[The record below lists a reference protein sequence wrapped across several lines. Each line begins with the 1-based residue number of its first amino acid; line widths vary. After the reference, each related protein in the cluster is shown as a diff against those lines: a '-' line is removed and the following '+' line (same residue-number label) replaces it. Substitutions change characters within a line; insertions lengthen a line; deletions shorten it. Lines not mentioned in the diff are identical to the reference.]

1 MFDHPPTL
9 RLSATIVPV
18 TLVLLLLTKELLC
31 LPAHSKTIVLEDE
44 SNVLTAIEGD
54 RLKIKCDYSDA
65 VKINTAQW
73 SKESE
78 DDTVFDPPNILTKKS
93 QWLHFKNVKH
103 SDHGRYSCLLGGSTD
118 TGTFS
123 KWRNFTLITYKR
135 SEAAASGKQL
145 KMTAPQSLSH
155 RKDGVKPKFI
165 NKLFMDNH
173 VVMLIDDS
181 RTLSCPVE
189 SMSPVVFLWYKN
201 DDVLL
206 FEGSGEHNYTLNR
219 VKMSDTGN
227 YTCVVK
233 NDFGSVQHKF
243 NVEIFADRN
252 KLPILVEYPQNL
264 TLKPGDTAWFACKT
278 FDMHRTEIDWYF
290 LNGSNPQEIKP
301 DDLQLY
307 KKIINHNT
315 VKIFNGVLILENIT
329 ADDAGWYACYINGT
343 KTRIMT
349 GAKLIVDKNIDV
361 NDPQDSGVDVEDS
374 EVIENPRK
382 IGYYNATENSTIPKF
397 VKFENMHKFMA
408 KPAGNMLKLKCAAEG
423 NPLPNI
429 TWYKDGVTPLQR
441 TLGVVRYTNWAIVLE
456 DLVTTDSGNYMC
468 KVCNENG
475 CIDFTYKVDIIERF
489 PHKPY
494 IKEGQPHNVTA
505 LVHTDVLFEC
515 TPLADLEPYMQWYYH
530 NANVGN
536 VHNGNLENG
545 TVIQDADL
553 HEGYPET
560 LLVSNVTHLNEGWYT
575 CVVGNSLGV
584 SFASAYLKVVDE
596 LEEPVKIK
604 ALQLQTYQ
612 LAALAIGFVLVIAVC
627 VVMLV
632 CSKRKREKLKELVA
646 RESARNAMITQW
658 TKKIIIEKQQMA
670 DASEPLLMPVVKI
683 EKQKSK
689 YTKLDQ
695 TCLSEYELPLDPCWE
710 FSREN
715 LSLGK
720 TLGEGAFGKVLRGE
734 ADGIL
739 CENVTTTVAVKMLK
753 DGHTDTEMMD
763 LVSEMEMMKMIG
775 KHVNIIN
782 LLGCCTQD
790 GPLYVLV
797 EFALHGNL
805 RDFLRQHRPSSGYEP
820 AIGSN
825 LKDTL
830 TQKDLVSF
838 AYQVARGMEYLASR
852 KCIHRDLAARNV
864 LVSEDFIMKIADF
877 GLARDIQ
884 NQEYYRKTTDGR
896 LPVKWMAP
904 EALFHRVYTTQSDV
918 WSYGVLLW
926 EIMTLGGTPYPSVP
940 NMEQLFNLL
949 QSGHRM
955 EKPSC
960 CSLEIYMIM
969 RDCWSYHPNERPMF
983 DELVESLDQILSV
996 TANQEYVDF
1005 GLPQLDTPPTSQESF
1020 DENDLVNFAV

>member
-1 MFDHPPTL
+1 MINHRIPSKILPTVVV
-9 RLSATIVPV
+9 AIVF
-18 TLVLLLLTKELLC
+18 LVEGLC
-31 LPAHSKTIVLEDE
+31 LPAHSKNVLLEDE
-44 SNVLTAIEGD
+44 VSTVPAVEGD
-54 RLKIKCDYSDA
+54 RLNIKCDYSEA
-65 VKINTAQW
+65 IKISKVQW
-73 SKESE
+73 TKES
-78 DDTVFDPPNILTKKS
+78 DDETPFDSPSILSKKL
-93 QWLHFKNVKH
+93 QWLRFKNVKH
-103 SDHGRYSCLLGGSTD
+103 SDHGRYSCLISGFTENGM
-118 TGTFS
+118 FS

-135 SEAAASGKQL
+135 SETTGNGKTL
-145 KMTAPQSLSH
+145 KMTAPLSLSH

-165 NKLFMDNH
+165 NRLFMDNN
-173 VVMLIDDS
+173 VALLVDDIL
-181 RTLSCPVE
+181 TLSCPFE
-189 SMSPVVFLWYKN
+189 STSDVVFSWYKN
-201 DDVLL
+201 ELLLIEGGADVN
-206 FEGSGEHNYTLNR
+206 NYTLSQ
-219 VKMSDTGN
+219 VKLSDAGN
-227 YTCVVK
+227 YTCIVK
-233 NDFGSVQHKF
+233 NDFGSIQHRF
-243 NVEIFADRN
+243 NVDVYEDQN
-252 KLPILVEYPQNL
+252 KLPLLVEYPHNL
-264 TLKPGDTAWFACKT
+264 TLKPGDTARFSCKT
-278 FDMHRTEIDWYF
+278 FDQLNTKIDWYF
-290 LNGSNPQEIKP
+290 LNSTNPRDIETE
-301 DDLQLY
+301 DLLLF
-307 KKIINHNT
+307 KKMANNQN
-315 VKIFNGVLILENIT
+315 VKLLNGVLVLEGVTI
-329 ADDAGWYACYINGT
+329 DDVGWYVCYTNGS
-343 KTRIMT
+343 KTRVMT
-349 GAKLIVDKNIDV
+349 GAKLDVDKSLV
-361 NDPQDSGVDVEDS
+361 NDANDQDFGIEVEDGEIIDNS
-374 EVIENPRK
+374 RK
-382 IGYYNATENSTIPKF
+382 IGFFNATENSTAPKF
-397 VKFENMHKFMA
+397 TKLDSMHRVIA
-408 KPAGNMLKLKCAAEG
+408 KPAGNMLKLKCVAEG
-423 NPLPNI
+423 NPLPNV
-429 TWYKDGVTPLQR
+429 TWYKDGVTPPQR
-441 TLGVVRYTNWAIVLE
+441 QLGIARYTQWAIILE
-456 DLVTTDSGNYMC
+456 DLVTTDSGNYTC
-468 KVCNENG
+468 KVSNENG
-475 CIDFTYKVDIIERF
+475 CIDFTYKVEIIERF

-494 IKEGQPHNVTA
+494 IKEGQPHNVTT
-505 LVHTDVLFEC
+505 LVHTNVSFEC
-515 TPLADLEPYMQWYYH
+515 TPLADLEPYMRWFYH
-530 NANVGN
+530 NASVGN
-536 VHNGNLENG
+536 VNETNLENG
-545 TVIQDADL
+545 NVIQNGAPS
-553 HEGYPET
+553 EGNPE
-560 LLVSNVTHLNEGWYT
+560 LLQLSNVTHLDEGWYT
-575 CVVGNSLGV
+575 CVAGNSLGM
-584 SFASAYLKVVDE
+584 SYASAYLKVVDE
-596 LEEPVKIK
+596 LEDPIKIK
-604 ALQLQTYQ
+604 AFQLQTYQ
-612 LAALAIGFVLVIAVC
+612 LAALGISFVLVIFVC
-627 VVMLV
+627 IIMLV
-632 CSKRKREKLKELVA
+632 CSQRKREKLKELVA

-695 TCLSEYELPLDPCWE
+695 VCMSEYELPLDPCWE

-739 CENVTTTVAVKMLK
+739 CENVISTVAVKMLK

-864 LVSEDFIMKIADF
+864 LVSEDFVMKIADF

-904 EALFHRVYTTQSDV
+904 EALFHRVYTNQSDV

-1020 DENDLVNFAV
+1020 DGNDLVNFAV

>member
-1 MFDHPPTL
+1 MINHRVPLKLLPTVVV
-9 RLSATIVPV
+9 AIVF
-18 TLVLLLLTKELLC
+18 LVEGLC
-31 LPAHSKTIVLEDE
+31 LPAHSKNIILEDE
-44 SNVLTAIEGD
+44 VSTVPAVEGD
-54 RLKIKCDYSDA
+54 RLNIKCDYSEA
-65 VKINTAQW
+65 IKISKVQW
-73 SKESE
+73 TKES
-78 DDTVFDPPNILTKKS
+78 DDETPFDSPSILSKKL
-93 QWLHFKNVKH
+93 QWLRFKNVKH
-103 SDHGRYSCLLGGSTD
+103 SDHGRYSCLISGFTENGM
-118 TGTFS
+118 FS

-135 SEAAASGKQL
+135 SETTGNGKSL
-145 KMTAPQSLSH
+145 KMTAPLSLSH

-165 NKLFMDNH
+165 NRLFMDNN
-173 VVMLIDDS
+173 VALLVDDIL
-181 RTLSCPVE
+181 TLSCPFE
-189 SMSPVVFLWYKN
+189 STSDVVFSWYKN
-201 DDVLL
+201 DLLLVEGGADVN
-206 FEGSGEHNYTLNR
+206 NYTLTQ
-219 VKMSDTGN
+219 VKLSDAGN
-227 YTCVVK
+227 YTCTVK
-233 NDFGSVQHKF
+233 NDFGSIQHKF
-243 NVEIFADRN
+243 NVDVYEDQN
-252 KLPILVEYPQNL
+252 KLPLLVEYPHNL
-264 TLKPGDTAWFACKT
+264 TLKPGDTARFSCKT
-278 FDMHRTEIDWYF
+278 FDQLYTKVDWYF
-290 LNGSNPQEIKP
+290 LNGTNPRDIETE
-301 DDLQLY
+301 DLLLF
-307 KKIINHNT
+307 KKMANNHN
-315 VKIFNGVLILENIT
+315 VKLFNGVLVLEGVT
-329 ADDAGWYACYINGT
+329 VDDVGWYVCYTNGS
-343 KTRIMT
+343 KTRVMT
-349 GAKLIVDKNIDV
+349 GAKLEVDKSLI
-361 NDPQDSGVDVEDS
+361 NDGNDQDSGIEVEDGEIVDNS
-374 EVIENPRK
+374 RK
-382 IGYYNATENSTIPKF
+382 IGFFNATENSTPPKF
-397 VKFENMHKFMA
+397 TKLDSMHRVIA
-408 KPAGNMLKLKCAAEG
+408 KPAGNMLKLKCVAEG
-423 NPLPNI
+423 NPLPNV
-429 TWYKDGVTPLQR
+429 TWYKDGVTPPQR
-441 TLGVVRYTNWAIVLE
+441 QLGIARYTQWAIILE
-456 DLVTTDSGNYMC
+456 DLVTADSGNYTC
-468 KVCNENG
+468 KVSNENG
-475 CIDFTYKVDIIERF
+475 CIDFTYKVEIIERLHHRPVF
-489 PHKPY
+489 TEAPHNLTLVLGGSGVLACKVLSDLHPY
-494 IKEGQPHNVTA
+494 IG
-505 LVHTDVLFEC
+505 
-515 TPLADLEPYMQWYYH
+515 WYIGEITVE
-530 NANVGN
+530 NTE
-536 VHNGNLENG
+536 NLNLTTMVKVENG
-545 TVIQDADL
+545 APS
-553 HEGYPET
+553 EGNPE
-560 LLVSNVTHLNEGWYT
+560 LLQLSNVTHLDEGWYT
-575 CVVGNSLGV
+575 CVAGNSLGM
-584 SFASAYLKVVDE
+584 SYASAYLKVVDE
-596 LEEPVKIK
+596 LEDPIKIK
-604 ALQLQTYQ
+604 AFQLQTYQ
-612 LAALAIGFVLVIAVC
+612 LAALGISFALVIIVC
-627 VVMLV
+627 IIMLV
-632 CSKRKREKLKELVA
+632 CSQRKREKLKELVA

-695 TCLSEYELPLDPCWE
+695 VCMSEYELPLDPCWE
-710 FSREN
+710 FSRDN

-739 CENVTTTVAVKMLK
+739 CENVMSTVAVKMLK

-864 LVSEDFIMKIADF
+864 LVSEDFVMKIADF

-904 EALFHRVYTTQSDV
+904 EALFHRVYTNQSDV

-1020 DENDLVNFAV
+1020 DENDLVNFAG

>member
-1 MFDHPPTL
+1 MIPLPSNL
-9 RLSATIVPV
+9 VPTIVIF
-18 TLVLLLLTKELLC
+18 LLATGLC
-31 LPAHSKTIVLEDE
+31 LQTRSKNVILQDEISMVPAV
-44 SNVLTAIEGD
+44 EGD
-54 RLKIKCDYSDA
+54 RLYIKCDVPESIKIDKVLWKKDSDDE
-65 VKINTAQW
+65 TFTD
-73 SKESE
+73 S
-78 DDTVFDPPNILTKKS
+78 PNRITRKS
-93 QWLHFKNVKH
+93 QWLRFKHLKFA
-103 SDHGRYSCLLGGSTD
+103 DEGQYSCFISGS
-118 TGTFS
+118 S
-123 KWRNFTLITYKR
+123 SERIYEKWHNFTLTVSKR
-135 SEAAASGKQL
+135 SEESSIGKQS
-145 KMTAPQSLSH
+145 KSPQSLSH
-155 RKDGVKPKFI
+155 RKVGTKPKFI
-165 NKLFMDNH
+165 DKPHLDNNI
-173 VVMLIDDS
+173 MLLLDET
-181 RTLSCPVE
+181 RTISCPFE
-189 SMSPVVFLWYKN
+189 STSPVVFTWFKN
-201 DDVLL
+201 DEIIVQGDVDVA
-206 FEGSGEHNYTLNR
+206 NYTLKR
-219 VKMSDTGN
+219 VKINDSGN
-227 YTCVVK
+227 FTCVIK
-233 NDFGSVQHKF
+233 NDFGSIQHKF
-243 NVEIFADRN
+243 NIAVYKERSE
-252 KLPILVEYPQNL
+252 LPILAESPQNL
-264 TLKPGDTAWFACKT
+264 TLKLGETAWFVCKASNPQLT
-278 FDMHRTEIDWYF
+278 TKIDWYF
-290 LNGSNPQEIKP
+290 LNNSSPEEIKIE
-301 DDLQLY
+301 DLRRI
-307 KKIINHNT
+307 KK
-315 VKIFNGVLILENIT
+315 VKSSNGVLILDEMTENDI
-329 ADDAGWYACYINGT
+329 GWYACSLNGP
-343 KTRIMT
+343 KTRILSGARLDLINEADEVETIDGLKKT
-349 GAKLIVDKNIDV
+349 GFFNDTEKLM
-361 NDPQDSGVDVEDS
+361 
-374 EVIENPRK
+374 
-382 IGYYNATENSTIPKF
+382 APKF
-397 VKFENMHKFMA
+397 TKFENMHKVIA

-429 TWYKDGVTPLQR
+429 TWFKDGINPPQR
-441 TLGVVRYTNWAIVLE
+441 KLGIIRYSQWAIVLE
-456 DLVTTDSGNYMC
+456 DLVTTDSGNYTC
-468 KVCNENG
+468 NVCNEYG
-475 CIDFTYKVDIIERF
+475 CIDFTYKVEVIERLHHRPVF
-489 PHKPY
+489 TEAPQNLTLVLGGTGALACKVLSDLHPFIEWY
-494 IKEGQPHNVTA
+494 IGEVV
-505 LVHTDVLFEC
+505 LDVHE
-515 TPLADLEPYMQWYYH
+515 
-530 NANVGN
+530 NI
-536 VHNGNLENG
+536 NLTNMVKVENG
-545 TVIQDADL
+545 AYE
-553 HEGYPET
+553 EGYPEI
-560 LLVSNVTHLNEGWYT
+560 LQLFNVTHLDEGWYT
-575 CVVGNSLGV
+575 CVAGNSLGITY
-584 SFASAYLKVVDE
+584 ASAYLKVVDE
-596 LEEPVKIK
+596 LEEAPVKVQ
-604 ALQLQTYQ
+604 ALQIHTYH
-612 LAALAIGFVLVIAVC
+612 LASLGVGFLFVISVCIAL
-627 VVMLV
+627 LV
-632 CSKRKREKLKELVA
+632 CSQRKREKLKELVA

-670 DASEPLLMPVVKI
+670 DASDPLLMPVVKI

-689 YTKLDQ
+689 YTKLQNQ

-710 FSREN
+710 FSRSN
-715 LSLGK
+715 LSLSK

-739 CENVTTTVAVKMLK
+739 CDNVITTVAVKMLK

-838 AYQVARGMEYLASR
+838 AYQIARGMEYLASR

-864 LVSEDFIMKIADF
+864 LVSEDYVMKIADF
-877 GLARDIQ
+877 GLARDVQ

-983 DELVESLDQILSV
+983 EELVESLDQILSV

-1020 DENDLVNFAV
+1020 DEEALMNFAV

>member
-1 MFDHPPTL
+1 MINHRIPLKILPT
-9 RLSATIVPV
+9 AVVVI
-18 TLVLLLLTKELLC
+18 VLLVEGLC
-31 LPAHSKTIVLEDE
+31 LPARTKNVILEDE
-44 SNVLTAIEGD
+44 VSTVPAVEGD
-54 RLKIKCDYSDA
+54 RLNIKCDYSEA
-65 VKINTAQW
+65 IKISKVQW
-73 SKESE
+73 TKES
-78 DDTVFDPPNILTKKS
+78 DDETPFDSPNILSKKL
-93 QWLHFKNVKH
+93 QWLRFKNLKL
-103 SDHGRYSCLLGGSTD
+103 SDHGRYSCLISGFTENGV
-118 TGTFS
+118 FS
-123 KWRNFTLITYKR
+123 KWRNFTLITYKS
-135 SEAAASGKQL
+135 SEANGNGKTP

-165 NKLFMDNH
+165 NRLFMDNN
-173 VVMLIDDS
+173 VALLVDDIL
-181 RTLSCPVE
+181 TLSCPFE
-189 SMSPVVFLWYKN
+189 STSDVVFYWYKN
-201 DDVLL
+201 DVLL
-206 FEGSGEHNYTLNR
+206 IEGGANVNNYTLSQ
-219 VKMSDTGN
+219 VKLSDAGN
-227 YTCVVK
+227 YSCIVK
-233 NDFGSVQHKF
+233 NDFGSIQHKF
-243 NVEIFADRN
+243 NVDVYEDQN
-252 KLPILVEYPQNL
+252 KLPLLVEYPHNL
-264 TLKPGDTAWFACKT
+264 TLKPGDTARFACKT
-278 FDMHRTEIDWYF
+278 FDQLYTRVDWYF
-290 LNGSNPQEIKP
+290 LNGTNPRDIET
-301 DDLQLY
+301 DDLLLY
-307 KKIINHNT
+307 KKMANNHN
-315 VKIFNGVLILENIT
+315 VKLFNGVLILEGVT
-329 ADDAGWYACYINGT
+329 VDDIGWYVCYTNGS
-343 KTRIMT
+343 KTRVMT
-349 GAKLIVDKNIDV
+349 GAKLDVDKSLV
-361 NDPQDSGVDVEDS
+361 NDLNDQDSGIELEDGEIIDNS
-374 EVIENPRK
+374 RK
-382 IGYYNATENSTIPKF
+382 IGFFNSTENSTPPKF
-397 VKFENMHKFMA
+397 TRFDSMHRVIA

-429 TWYKDGVTPLQR
+429 TWYKDGVTPPQR
-441 TLGVVRYTNWAIVLE
+441 QLGIVRYTQWAIILE
-456 DLVTTDSGNYMC
+456 DLVTTDSGNYTC
-468 KVCNENG
+468 KVINENG
-475 CIDFTYKVDIIERF
+475 CIDFTYKVEIIERF

-494 IKEGQPHNVTA
+494 IKEGQPHNVTT
-505 LVHTDVLFEC
+505 LVHTNVSFEC
-515 TPLADLEPYMQWYYH
+515 TPLADLEPYMQWLYH
-530 NANVGN
+530 NASVVNV
-536 VHNGNLENG
+536 NGSNLENG
-545 TVIQDADL
+545 TVIQNGAPS
-553 HEGYPET
+553 EGNPEI
-560 LLVSNVTHLNEGWYT
+560 LQLSNVTHLSEGWYT
-575 CVVGNSLGV
+575 CVAGNSLGM
-584 SFASAYLKVVDE
+584 SYASAYLKVVDE
-596 LEEPVKIK
+596 LEDPIKIK
-604 ALQLQTYQ
+604 AFQLQTYQ
-612 LAALAIGFVLVIAVC
+612 LAALGISFLLVILVC
-627 VVMLV
+627 IIMLV
-632 CSKRKREKLKELVA
+632 CSQRKREKLKELVA

-695 TCLSEYELPLDPCWE
+695 VCMSEYELPLDPCWE
-710 FSREN
+710 FSRDN

-739 CENVTTTVAVKMLK
+739 CENVISTVAVKMLK

-864 LVSEDFIMKIADF
+864 LVSEDFVMKIADF

-904 EALFHRVYTTQSDV
+904 EALFHRVYTNQSDV

-1020 DENDLVNFAV
+1020 DGNDLVNFSV

>member
-1 MFDHPPTL
+1 MINHRVPLKLLPTVVV
-9 RLSATIVPV
+9 AIVF
-18 TLVLLLLTKELLC
+18 LVEGLC
-31 LPAHSKTIVLEDE
+31 LPAHSKNIILEDE
-44 SNVLTAIEGD
+44 VSTVPAVEGD
-54 RLKIKCDYSDA
+54 RLNIKCDYSEA
-65 VKINTAQW
+65 IKISKVQW
-73 SKESE
+73 TKES
-78 DDTVFDPPNILTKKS
+78 DDETPFDSPSILSKKL
-93 QWLHFKNVKH
+93 QWLRFKNVKH
-103 SDHGRYSCLLGGSTD
+103 SDHGRYSCLISGFTENGM
-118 TGTFS
+118 FS

-135 SEAAASGKQL
+135 SETTGNGKSL
-145 KMTAPQSLSH
+145 KMTAPLSLSH

-165 NKLFMDNH
+165 NRLFMDNN
-173 VVMLIDDS
+173 VALLVDDIL
-181 RTLSCPVE
+181 TLSCPFE
-189 SMSPVVFLWYKN
+189 STSDVVFSWYKN
-201 DDVLL
+201 DLLLVEGGADVN
-206 FEGSGEHNYTLNR
+206 NYTLTQ
-219 VKMSDTGN
+219 VKLSDAGN
-227 YTCVVK
+227 YTCTVK
-233 NDFGSVQHKF
+233 NDFGSIQHKF
-243 NVEIFADRN
+243 NVDVYEDQN
-252 KLPILVEYPQNL
+252 KLPLLVEYPHNL
-264 TLKPGDTAWFACKT
+264 TLKPGDTARFSCKT
-278 FDMHRTEIDWYF
+278 FDQLYTKVDWYF
-290 LNGSNPQEIKP
+290 LNGTNPRDIETE
-301 DDLQLY
+301 DLLLF
-307 KKIINHNT
+307 KKMANNHN
-315 VKIFNGVLILENIT
+315 VKLFNGVLVLEGVT
-329 ADDAGWYACYINGT
+329 VDDVGWYVCYTNGS
-343 KTRIMT
+343 KTRVMT
-349 GAKLIVDKNIDV
+349 GAKLDVDKSLV
-361 NDPQDSGVDVEDS
+361 NDGNDQDSGIEVEDGEIVDNS
-374 EVIENPRK
+374 RK
-382 IGYYNATENSTIPKF
+382 IGFFNATENSTPPKF
-397 VKFENMHKFMA
+397 TKLDSMHRVIA
-408 KPAGNMLKLKCAAEG
+408 KPAGNMLKLKCVAEG
-423 NPLPNI
+423 NPLPNV
-429 TWYKDGVTPLQR
+429 TWYKDGVTPPQR
-441 TLGVVRYTNWAIVLE
+441 QLGIARYTQWAIILE
-456 DLVTTDSGNYMC
+456 DLVTADSGNYTC
-468 KVCNENG
+468 KVSNENG
-475 CIDFTYKVDIIERF
+475 CIDFTYKVEIIERF

-494 IKEGQPHNVTA
+494 IKEGQPHNVTT
-505 LVHTDVLFEC
+505 LVHTNVSFEC
-515 TPLADLEPYMQWYYH
+515 TPLADLEPYMRWFYH
-530 NANVGN
+530 NASVGN
-536 VHNGNLENG
+536 VNEANLENG
-545 TVIQDADL
+545 TVIQNGAPS
-553 HEGYPET
+553 EGNPE
-560 LLVSNVTHLNEGWYT
+560 LLQLSNVTHLDEGWYT
-575 CVVGNSLGV
+575 CVAGNSLGM
-584 SFASAYLKVVDE
+584 SYASAYLKVVDE
-596 LEEPVKIK
+596 LEDPIKIK
-604 ALQLQTYQ
+604 AFQLQTYQ
-612 LAALAIGFVLVIAVC
+612 LAALGISFALVIIVC
-627 VVMLV
+627 IIMLV
-632 CSKRKREKLKELVA
+632 CSQRKREKLKELVA

-695 TCLSEYELPLDPCWE
+695 VCMSEYELPLDPCWE
-710 FSREN
+710 FSRDN

-739 CENVTTTVAVKMLK
+739 CENVMSTVAVKMLK

-864 LVSEDFIMKIADF
+864 LVSEDFVMKIADF

-904 EALFHRVYTTQSDV
+904 EALFHRVYTNQSDV

-1020 DENDLVNFAV
+1020 DENDLVNFAG

>member
-1 MFDHPPTL
+1 MINHRIPLKILPTVVV
-9 RLSATIVPV
+9 AI
-18 TLVLLLLTKELLC
+18 VLLVEGLC
-31 LPAHSKTIVLEDE
+31 LPAHSKNIILEDE
-44 SNVLTAIEGD
+44 VSTVPAVEGD
-54 RLKIKCDYSDA
+54 RLNIKCDYSEA
-65 VKINTAQW
+65 IKISKVQW
-73 SKESE
+73 TKES
-78 DDTVFDPPNILTKKS
+78 DDETPFDSPSILSKKL
-93 QWLHFKNVKH
+93 QWLRFKNVKH
-103 SDHGRYSCLLGGSTD
+103 SDHGRYSCLISGFTENGV
-118 TGTFS
+118 FS

-135 SEAAASGKQL
+135 SEANGNGKTL

-165 NKLFMDNH
+165 NRLFMDNN
-173 VVMLIDDS
+173 VALLVDDIL
-181 RTLSCPVE
+181 TLSCPFE
-189 SMSPVVFLWYKN
+189 STSDVVFSWYKN
-201 DDVLL
+201 DVLL
-206 FEGSGEHNYTLNR
+206 IEGGADVNNYTLSQ
-219 VKMSDTGN
+219 VKLSDAGN
-227 YTCVVK
+227 YSCIVK
-233 NDFGSVQHKF
+233 NDFGSIQHKF
-243 NVEIFADRN
+243 NVDVYEDQN
-252 KLPILVEYPQNL
+252 KLPLLVEYPHNL
-264 TLKPGDTAWFACKT
+264 TLKPGDTARFACKT
-278 FDMHRTEIDWYF
+278 FDQLYTKVDWYF
-290 LNGSNPQEIKP
+290 LNGTNPRDIET
-301 DDLQLY
+301 DDLLLY
-307 KKIINHNT
+307 KKMANNHN
-315 VKIFNGVLILENIT
+315 VKLFNGVLILEGVTI
-329 ADDAGWYACYINGT
+329 DDIGWYVCYTNGS
-343 KTRIMT
+343 KTRVMT
-349 GAKLIVDKNIDV
+349 GAKLDVDKSLV
-361 NDPQDSGVDVEDS
+361 NDPNDQDSGIELEDGEIIDNS
-374 EVIENPRK
+374 RK
-382 IGYYNATENSTIPKF
+382 IGFFNATENSTPPKF
-397 VKFENMHKFMA
+397 TKLDSMHRVIA
-408 KPAGNMLKLKCAAEG
+408 KPAGNMLKLKCVAEG
-423 NPLPNI
+423 NPLPNV
-429 TWYKDGVTPLQR
+429 TWYKDGVTPPQR
-441 TLGVVRYTNWAIVLE
+441 QLGIARYTQWAIILE
-456 DLVTTDSGNYMC
+456 DLVTADSGNYTC
-468 KVCNENG
+468 KVSNENG
-475 CIDFTYKVDIIERF
+475 CIDFTYKVEIIERLHHRPVF
-489 PHKPY
+489 TEAPHNLTLVLGGSGVLACKVLSDLHPY
-494 IKEGQPHNVTA
+494 IG
-505 LVHTDVLFEC
+505 
-515 TPLADLEPYMQWYYH
+515 WYIGEITVE
-530 NANVGN
+530 NTE
-536 VHNGNLENG
+536 NLNLTTMVKVENG
-545 TVIQDADL
+545 ASS
-553 HEGYPET
+553 EGNPE
-560 LLVSNVTHLNEGWYT
+560 LLQLSNVTHLDEGWYT
-575 CVVGNSLGV
+575 CVAGNSLGM
-584 SFASAYLKVVDE
+584 SYASAYLKVVDE
-596 LEEPVKIK
+596 LEDPIKIK
-604 ALQLQTYQ
+604 AFQLQTYQ
-612 LAALAIGFVLVIAVC
+612 LAALGISFVLVIFVC
-627 VVMLV
+627 IIMLV
-632 CSKRKREKLKELVA
+632 CSQRKREKLKELVA

-695 TCLSEYELPLDPCWE
+695 VCMSEYELPLDPCWE
-710 FSREN
+710 FSRDN

-739 CENVTTTVAVKMLK
+739 CENVMSTVAVKMLK

-864 LVSEDFIMKIADF
+864 LVSEDFVMKIADF

-904 EALFHRVYTTQSDV
+904 EALFHRVYTNQSDV

-1020 DENDLVNFAV
+1020 DGNDLVNFAV

>member
-1 MFDHPPTL
+1 MINHRVPLKLLPTVVV
-9 RLSATIVPV
+9 AIVF
-18 TLVLLLLTKELLC
+18 LVEGLC
-31 LPAHSKTIVLEDE
+31 LPAHSKNIILEDE
-44 SNVLTAIEGD
+44 VSTVPAVEGD
-54 RLKIKCDYSDA
+54 RLNIKCDYSEA
-65 VKINTAQW
+65 IKISKVQW
-73 SKESE
+73 TKES
-78 DDTVFDPPNILTKKS
+78 DDETPFDSPSILSKKL
-93 QWLHFKNVKH
+93 QWLRFKNVKH
-103 SDHGRYSCLLGGSTD
+103 SDHGRYSCLISGFTENGM
-118 TGTFS
+118 FS

-135 SEAAASGKQL
+135 SETTGNGKSL
-145 KMTAPQSLSH
+145 KMTAPLSLSH

-165 NKLFMDNH
+165 NRLFMDNN
-173 VVMLIDDS
+173 VALLVDDIL
-181 RTLSCPVE
+181 TLSCPFE
-189 SMSPVVFLWYKN
+189 STSDVVFSWYKN
-201 DDVLL
+201 DLLLVEGGADVN
-206 FEGSGEHNYTLNR
+206 NYTLTQ
-219 VKMSDTGN
+219 VKLSDAGN
-227 YTCVVK
+227 YTCTVK
-233 NDFGSVQHKF
+233 NDFGSIQHKF
-243 NVEIFADRN
+243 NVDVYEDQN
-252 KLPILVEYPQNL
+252 KLPLLVEYPHNL
-264 TLKPGDTAWFACKT
+264 TLKPGDTARFSCKT
-278 FDMHRTEIDWYF
+278 FDQLYTKVDWYF
-290 LNGSNPQEIKP
+290 LNGTNPRDIETE
-301 DDLQLY
+301 DLLLF
-307 KKIINHNT
+307 KKMANNHN
-315 VKIFNGVLILENIT
+315 VKLFNGVLVLEGVT
-329 ADDAGWYACYINGT
+329 VDDVGWYVCYTNGS
-343 KTRIMT
+343 KTRVMT
-349 GAKLIVDKNIDV
+349 GAKLDVDKSLV
-361 NDPQDSGVDVEDS
+361 NDGNDQDSGIEVEDGEIVDNS
-374 EVIENPRK
+374 RK
-382 IGYYNATENSTIPKF
+382 IGFFNATENSTPPKF
-397 VKFENMHKFMA
+397 TKLDSMHRVIA
-408 KPAGNMLKLKCAAEG
+408 KPAGNMLKLKCVAEG
-423 NPLPNI
+423 NPLPNV
-429 TWYKDGVTPLQR
+429 TWYKDGVTPPQR
-441 TLGVVRYTNWAIVLE
+441 QLGIARYTQWAIILE
-456 DLVTTDSGNYMC
+456 DLVTADSGNYTC
-468 KVCNENG
+468 KVSNENG
-475 CIDFTYKVDIIERF
+475 CIDFTYKVEIIERLHHRPVF
-489 PHKPY
+489 TEAPHNLTLVLGGSGVLACKVLSDLHPY
-494 IKEGQPHNVTA
+494 IG
-505 LVHTDVLFEC
+505 
-515 TPLADLEPYMQWYYH
+515 WYIGEITVE
-530 NANVGN
+530 NTE
-536 VHNGNLENG
+536 NLNLTTMVKVENG
-545 TVIQDADL
+545 APS
-553 HEGYPET
+553 EGNPE
-560 LLVSNVTHLNEGWYT
+560 LLQLSNVTHLDEGWYT
-575 CVVGNSLGV
+575 CVAGNSLGM
-584 SFASAYLKVVDE
+584 SYASAYLKVVDE
-596 LEEPVKIK
+596 LEDPIKIK
-604 ALQLQTYQ
+604 AFQLQTYQ
-612 LAALAIGFVLVIAVC
+612 LAALGISFALVIIVC
-627 VVMLV
+627 IIMLV
-632 CSKRKREKLKELVA
+632 CSQRKREKLKELVA

-695 TCLSEYELPLDPCWE
+695 VCMSEYELPLDPCWE
-710 FSREN
+710 FSRDN

-739 CENVTTTVAVKMLK
+739 CENVMSTVAVKMLK

-864 LVSEDFIMKIADF
+864 LVSEDFVMKIADF

-904 EALFHRVYTTQSDV
+904 EALFHRVYTNQSDV

-1020 DENDLVNFAV
+1020 DENDLVNFAG

>member
-1 MFDHPPTL
+1 MINRRIPLKILPTVVVAIVF
-9 RLSATIVPV
+9 LS
-18 TLVLLLLTKELLC
+18 EGMC
-31 LPAHSKTIVLEDE
+31 LPVHPKNIILEDE
-44 SNVLTAIEGD
+44 VNTVVQAVEGD
-54 RLKIKCDYSDA
+54 RLNIKCDYSEA
-65 VKINTAQW
+65 NKISKVQW
-73 SKESE
+73 TKES
-78 DDTVFDPPNILTKKS
+78 DDETPFDSPSILSNKL
-93 QWLHFKNVKH
+93 QWLRFKNLKH
-103 SDHGRYSCLLGGSTD
+103 SDHGRYSCLISGYTENGM
-118 TGTFS
+118 FS
-123 KWRNFTLITYKR
+123 KWRNFTLILNKR
-135 SEAAASGKQL
+135 SEATGNGKSL
-145 KMTAPQSLSH
+145 KLTAPLSLSH
-155 RKDGVKPKFI
+155 RKDGAKPKFI
-165 NKLFMDNH
+165 NRLFMDNN
-173 VVMLIDDS
+173 VASLVGDIL
-181 RTLSCPVE
+181 TLSCPFE
-189 SMSPVVFLWYKN
+189 STSDVVFSWYKN
-201 DDVLL
+201 DSLLVEGGADVN
-206 FEGSGEHNYTLNR
+206 NYTLSQ
-219 VKMSDTGN
+219 VKLSDAGN
-227 YTCVVK
+227 YTCLVK
-233 NDFGSVQHKF
+233 NDFGSIQHKF
-243 NVEIFADRN
+243 SVNVYEDQN
-252 KLPILVEYPQNL
+252 KLPLLVEYPHNL
-264 TLKPGDTAWFACKT
+264 TLKPGETARFSCKT
-278 FDMHRTEIDWYF
+278 FDQFHTKVDWYF
-290 LNGSNPQEIKP
+290 LNGTNPRDIETE
-301 DDLQLY
+301 DLLLST
-307 KKIINHNT
+307 KMVNSHNVT
-315 VKIFNGVLILENIT
+315 LFNGVLILEGIT
-329 ADDAGWYACYINGT
+329 VDDAGWYVCYTNGS
-343 KTRIMT
+343 KTRVMT
-349 GAKLIVDKNIDV
+349 GAKLDVDKSLV
-361 NDPQDSGVDVEDS
+361 NDANDQDSGIDLEDG
-374 EVIENPRK
+374 EIIDNTRK
-382 IGYYNATENSTIPKF
+382 IGFFNATENSTAPKF
-397 VKFENMHKFMA
+397 TKLDSMHRVIA
-408 KPAGNMLKLKCAAEG
+408 KPAGNMLKLKCVAEG
-423 NPLPNI
+423 NPLPNV
-429 TWYKDGVTPLQR
+429 TWYKDGVTPPQR
-441 TLGVVRYTNWAIVLE
+441 QLGVARYTQWAIILE
-456 DLVTTDSGNYMC
+456 DLVTTDSGNYTC
-468 KVCNENG
+468 KVSNENG
-475 CIDFTYKVDIIERF
+475 CIDFTYKVEIIERLHHRPVF
-489 PHKPY
+489 TEAPHNLTLVLGGSGVLACKVLSDLHPY
-494 IKEGQPHNVTA
+494 IG
-505 LVHTDVLFEC
+505 
-515 TPLADLEPYMQWYYH
+515 WYIGEITVE
-530 NANVGN
+530 NTE
-536 VHNGNLENG
+536 NLNLTTMVKVENG
-545 TVIQDADL
+545 APS
-553 HEGYPET
+553 EGNPE
-560 LLVSNVTHLNEGWYT
+560 LLQLSNVTHLDEGWYT
-575 CVVGNSLGV
+575 CVAGNSLGM
-584 SFASAYLKVVDE
+584 SYASAYLKVVDE
-596 LEEPVKIK
+596 LEDPIKIK
-604 ALQLQTYQ
+604 AFQLQTYQ
-612 LAALAIGFVLVIAVC
+612 LAALGISFVLVIFVC
-627 VVMLV
+627 VIMLV
-632 CSKRKREKLKELVA
+632 CSQRKREKLKELVA

-695 TCLSEYELPLDPCWE
+695 ACMSEYELPLDPCWE
-710 FSREN
+710 FSRDN

-734 ADGIL
+734 ANGIL
-739 CENVTTTVAVKMLK
+739 CENVMHTVAVKMLK

-864 LVSEDFIMKIADF
+864 LVSEDFVMKIADF

-904 EALFHRVYTTQSDV
+904 EALFHRIYTNQSDV

-1020 DENDLVNFAV
+1020 DENVLVNFAV